1 MRIFIMTMGTRGDL
15 ELFLTLGR
23 ALQARGHQVLLGA
36 PPLFRT
42 RVDAAAL
49 GFTPLGTGTHEE
61 HLAVLRGLT
70 GFADPLQRV
79 REYARRWLLPQLEMS
94 WNEIQYLANRAE
106 YFINNLKILI
116 KRPDGSAVP
125 GAWVNYDPPFSEENR
140 KRYDAT
146 QPDDGTI
153 LNLVAMNRRLVDPQ
167 EQWGERYHFT
177 GFWRAEAT
185 SGDGPL
191 PELADFLGAGPPPV
205 VLTMGSMVMFDPAR
219 LADTFTEALRRSGQR
234 GVIVG
239 GWAGIAQQA
248 AAPVPEEPRPA
259 TMMVGGWTGLA
270 TAAPPPAAPPAAPG
284 TLALDAVMSG
294 MSGMSGWPAAGAFP
308 VSLATPLPAPP
319 ARAAGKAAPR
329 PAAAVSRDG
338 HIVRVAEAPYDW
350 LFPQAACVIHHGGC
364 GTLSAVMRA
373 GIPSI
378 LLPQIPP
385 QELFGRLLAPV
396 HLSTGSFD
404 VNALDPAAL
413 ADAIRRA
420 VTDETVRSACR
431 DWQAVVGCDPGVGL
445 AVELIEGHAQAVRD
459 KAPQGPR
466 QFRRRRDPGGW

>member
-23 ALQARGHQVLLGA
+23 ALQGRGHQVLLGA
-36 PPLFRT
+36 PPLFQT
-42 RVDAAAL
+42 RVRESAL
-49 GFTPLGTGTHEE
+49 EFTPLGTGTHEE
-61 HLAVLRGLT
+61 HLAVLRSLT

-140 KRYDAT
+140 KAYDAT

-153 LNLVAMNRRLVDPQ
+153 LNLVAMNQRLVDPQ

-177 GFWRAEAT
+177 GFWRAEPA
-185 SGDGPL
+185 SGGPP
-191 PELADFLGAGPPPV
+191 PELAAFLNAGSPPV

-219 LADTFTEALRRSGQR
+219 LADTFTEALRRSGRR

-239 GWAGIAQQA
+239 GWAGIAQGTA
-248 AAPVPEEPRPA
+248 ASAPEEPRPA
-259 TMMVGGWTGLA
+259 SMMVGGWTGLA
-270 TAAPPPAAPPAAPG
+270 TAAPPPATLPAAPG
-284 TLALDAVMSG
+284 TLALDTVMA
-294 MSGMSGWPAAGAFP
+294 GWSAAGAFP
-308 VSLATPLPAPP
+308 VSLATPLPAAAP
-319 ARAAGKAAPR
+319 AAPTAPR
-329 PAAAVSRDG
+329 PSAAVSRDG
-338 HIVRVAEAPYDW
+338 HVVRVSEAPYDW

-385 QELFGRLLAPV
+385 QELFGRLLAQN
-396 HLSTGSFD
+396 HLTTGSFD
-404 VNALDPAAL
+404 VNALDPAVL
-413 ADAIRRA
+413 ADAVHRA
-420 VTDETVRSACR
+420 VTDETVRDACR
-431 DWQAVVGCDPGVGL
+431 DWQAVVGCDPGVRL
-445 AVELIEGHAQAVRD
+445 AVDLVEEHAQSLRD

>member
-1 MRIFIMTMGTRGDL
+1 MRVFIMTMGTRGDL

-36 PPLFRT
+36 PPLFQTQVRE
-42 RVDAAAL
+42 AAL
-49 GFTPLGTGTHEE
+49 EFTPLGTGTHEE
-61 HLAVLRGLT
+61 HLDVLRGLT
-70 GFADPLQRV
+70 GFSDPLQRV
-79 REYARRWLLPQLEMS
+79 REYARRWLLPQLELS

-116 KRPDGSAVP
+116 KRPEGSAVP

-140 KRYDAT
+140 KAYDAT
-146 QPDDGTI
+146 QPSDGTI
-153 LNLVAMNRRLVDPQ
+153 LNLVAMNQRLVDPQ
-167 EQWGERYHFT
+167 AQWGERYHFT
-177 GFWRAEAT
+177 GFWRAECT
-185 SGDGPL
+185 SGGGPP
-191 PELADFLGAGPPPV
+191 PELAAFLNAGSPPV

-219 LADTFTEALRRSGQR
+219 LADTFAEALRRSGQR

-239 GWAGIAQQA
+239 GWARIAQGA
-248 AAPVPEEPRPA
+248 AAPALQESRPA
-259 TMMVGGWTGLA
+259 TALVGGWMGLA
-270 TAAPPPAAPPAAPG
+270 PTAPPATPAPAAPG
-284 TLALDAVMSG
+284 TLALDTL
-294 MSGMSGWPAAGAFP
+294 MSGWSVAGAFP
-308 VSLATPLPAPP
+308 VSFGAPLPAATAP
-319 ARAAGKAAPR
+319 AVPAAAPR
-329 PAAAVSRDG
+329 PAATVSVDG
-338 HIVRVAEAPYDW
+338 PVIRVSEASYDW

-385 QELFGRLLAPV
+385 QELFGRLLAQV

-404 VNALDPAAL
+404 VNLLDPAAL
-413 ADAIRRA
+413 ADAIHRA

-431 DWQAVVGCDPGVGL
+431 DWQPVVACDPGVPL
-445 AVELIEGHAQAVRD
+445 AVELVEEHATSVRE
-459 KAPQGPR
+459 KTPQGPR